1 MTSSAIAELDRPS
14 RVACSDLLG
23 GFFILNSDSI
33 LRRATIM
40 ALNRSCINVPF
51 CFLIIPLLV
60 FGFPYFSL
68 AAFAASKWLVEVKL
82 WQAPVC
88 VDVRKLAVVGRNR
101 RRMILLLNGSEA
113 QNSLGL
119 LQLLLAGIA
128 TCVEMLAHTCAIH
141 NLILQ
146 FASLFYQLCSE

>member
-101 RRMILLLNGSEA
+101 RRMILLLKWHEA
-113 QNSLGL
+113 QYALCFQ
-119 LQLLLAGIA
+119 QLALARITA
-128 TCVEMLAHTCAIH
+128 CLDVRAHSNIIVSH
-141 NLILQ
+141 V
-146 FASLFYQLCSE
+146 FVVYHFSWF